1 MAGKTPYMIVKPKLL
16 TNCFFFSSISSSTCQ
31 RTCMLRTV
39 LSFCRFWA
47 RHNIEGIL
55 MSDLCRT
62 PASNLSAMRGRE
74 LKLFTLLRS
83 SLSLALS
90 SLIMSSGSV
99 FTRAMTLGTS
109 SGTYPCLKFALRMHL
124 HSVSWSSD
132 LFQHANQCEPT
143 WGGGRVL
150 WHPQCVFPKHIRR
163 QISNEE
169 LQESKR
175 RPSGM
180 SWFVTLKCMVLK

>member
-1 MAGKTPYMIVKPKLL
+1 
-16 TNCFFFSSISSSTCQ
+16 
-31 RTCMLRTV
+31 
-39 LSFCRFWA
+39 
-47 RHNIEGIL
+47 
-55 MSDLCRT
+55 
-62 PASNLSAMRGRE
+62 MRGRE
-74 LKLFTLLRS
+74 SKLFTLPRS

-90 SLIMSSGSV
+90 SLITSSGSV

-109 SGTYPCLKFALRMHL
+109 SGTYPSQKFALRMHV

-132 LFQHANQCEPT
+132 LFQHADQCELT

-180 SWFVTLKCMVLK
+180 SWFVTLNKAHGTYFSGGCWYSGSWANWAPTSGRFPPWMRCGKISQTDYSCVTLVLS